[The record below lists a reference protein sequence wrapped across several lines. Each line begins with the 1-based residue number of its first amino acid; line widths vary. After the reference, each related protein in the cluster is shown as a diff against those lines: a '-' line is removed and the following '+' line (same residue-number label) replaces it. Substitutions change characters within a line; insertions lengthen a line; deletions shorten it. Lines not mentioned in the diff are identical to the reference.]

1 MRKSKQLTVKATS
14 VAVALEEPFTDASFA
29 DTFLD
34 NLYIILGGKALNS
47 KIKNE
52 FDLIKQAESGIK
64 MKSVKAVSEFLDI
77 SMDKMSQLLNVSIRT
92 FQRKKAT
99 DVMSAAISQ
108 KTIDIAE
115 VAAKGKEIFGSKE
128 KFNLWL
134 NSPIPALYNHKPMDL
149 LKTSTGI
156 KLVMATLMRIEYG
169 IYV

>member
-1 MRKSKQLTVKATS
+1 MRKTKRLPVKATP
-14 VAVALEEPFTDASFA
+14 VAIALEEPFSDASIA
-29 DTFLD
+29 DVFFD
-34 NLYIILGGKALNS
+34 DLYNILGGKALNS

-52 FDLIKQAESGIK
+52 FDLIQQAESGIK

-115 VAAKGKEIFGSKE
+115 VAAKGKEIFGNKE

-134 NSPIPALYNHKPMDL
+134 NSPIPALHNRKPFDL

-156 KLVMATLMRIEYG
+156 KLVMTTLMRIEYG
-169 IYV
+169 IYI